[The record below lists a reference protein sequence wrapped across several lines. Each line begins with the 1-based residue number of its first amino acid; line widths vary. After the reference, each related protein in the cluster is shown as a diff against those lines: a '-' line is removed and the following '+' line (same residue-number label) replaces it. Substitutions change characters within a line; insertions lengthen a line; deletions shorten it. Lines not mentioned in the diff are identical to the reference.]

1 MTAPEPPVAFEPEY
15 GRAVT
20 RVLPAVVGLMG
31 LCGGFFLWIH
41 LSAPDPLVLA
51 MALGS
56 FGVGIAFP
64 ALYLHQLVYR
74 RVVFDEASV
83 RVERW
88 LFPDREA
95 GYESVGGV
103 DRLGFRLDGF
113 PVTCHT
119 MANAD
124 EFRSLLADLREAGYL
139 EEAREG
145 GVEAGF
151 RANLAATA
159 KAAALGG
166 ALWLAVEAAG
176 LAPASVPDG
185 LLAWGIVVVTLV
197 VAAPLFRR
205 REGPGDG
212 V

>member
-1 MTAPEPPVAFEPEY
+1 MTPTPPVTFEPEY
-15 GRAVT
+15 GPVVT
-20 RVLPAVVGLMG
+20 RVLPAIVGMMA

-51 MALGS
+51 MALAS
-56 FGVGIAFP
+56 FGVGLGFP
-64 ALYLHQLVYR
+64 ALYLNRLVYR
-74 RVVFDEASV
+74 RIVFGEEEI

-88 LFPDREA
+88 VFPDRAASWEA
-95 GYESVGGV
+95 AGGV

-124 EFRSLLADLREAGYL
+124 AFRSLLADLRDAGRL
-139 EEAREG
+139 EEAGEG

-166 ALWLAVEAAG
+166 ALWLAAEAAG
-176 LAPASVPDG
+176 LVPASVPDG
-185 LLAWGIVVVTLV
+185 LAGWGIVAVTLV

-205 REGPGDG
+205 RAGP
-212 V
+212 